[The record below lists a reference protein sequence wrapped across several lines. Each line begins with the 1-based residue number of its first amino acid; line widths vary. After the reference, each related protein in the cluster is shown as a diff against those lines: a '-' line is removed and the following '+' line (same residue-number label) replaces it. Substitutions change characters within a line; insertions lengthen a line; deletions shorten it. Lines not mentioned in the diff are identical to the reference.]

1 MPARTTGASGASTG
15 QAILAAAQSAFF
27 SQQHQQ
33 PQTLQ
38 QHSGSGN
45 SAPTS
50 EYLPDRP
57 IGYGAFGVVWSVT
70 DPRDSKRVALKKLPN
85 VFQSLVSSKRVFRE
99 LKMMRFFRHEN
110 VLSCL
115 DILQPPHID
124 FFQEIYMITE
134 LMQSDLHKIIVSPQ
148 NLSQDHIKVFLY
160 QILRGV
166 KYLHSAK
173 IIHRDIKPGNLLVNS
188 NCVLKICDF
197 GLARVEE
204 EDSTK
209 HMTQEVVTQ
218 YYRAPE
224 ILMGAKH
231 YTTAVDMWSV
241 GCIFGELLG
250 RRILFQAQSPIQQL
264 ELITDLLGTPS
275 VNDMKF
281 AVEAAKR
288 HVLARGPKTPSI
300 AYLYTL
306 SQSATH
312 EAVHFLCQMLTLDP
326 EKRVN
331 VVEALNHPYLDEG
344 RLRYHSCMCTCCTNN
359 GSSSNSNP
367 QTGNGSTGSTNG
379 ATSGSGGN
387 AAGNGSG
394 PRRYTTDFEPVAERP
409 FDDVWERELT
419 CVSKV
424 KDKLHRFIQDQ
435 INCNRV
441 PLCINPSSA
450 AFKSFASST
459 VAHPSELPPSPHHWE

>member
-1 MPARTTGASGASTG
+1 MTQEVVTQSMR
-15 QAILAAAQSAFF
+15 ILFILWHFVLIFVFF
-27 SQQHQQ
+27 
-33 PQTLQ
+33 L
-38 QHSGSGN
+38 
-45 SAPTS
+45 
-50 EYLPDRP
+50 
-57 IGYGAFGVVWSVT
+57 F
-70 DPRDSKRVALKKLPN
+70 
-85 VFQSLVSSKRVFRE
+85 
-99 LKMMRFFRHEN
+99 
-110 VLSCL
+110 C
-115 DILQPPHID
+115 
-124 FFQEIYMITE
+124 
-134 LMQSDLHKIIVSPQ
+134 
-148 NLSQDHIKVFLY
+148 
-160 QILRGV
+160 
-166 KYLHSAK
+166 
-173 IIHRDIKPGNLLVNS
+173 
-188 NCVLKICDF
+188 
-197 GLARVEE
+197 RVEE

-359 GSSSNSNP
+359 G
-367 QTGNGSTGSTNG
+367 
-379 ATSGSGGN
+379 
-387 AAGNGSG
+387 
-394 PRRYTTDFEPVAERP
+394 
-409 FDDVWERELT
+409 
-419 CVSKV
+419 
-424 KDKLHRFIQDQ
+424 
-435 INCNRV
+435 
-441 PLCINPSSA
+441 
-450 AFKSFASST
+450 
-459 VAHPSELPPSPHHWE
+459 